1 MNSIFLRIYGGMLAA
16 LVLVAVL
23 GVLSL
28 HLLNEVRAEQ
38 HRERLAH
45 GTFTLMADN
54 LAPMSEVERTR
65 ALAIWERLLGIPLAL
80 ESLEQA
86 KLDGSQRTRLQRGHV
101 LVERTGPHAARVL
114 RQVPGQNLLLTGEV
128 QQISEQLARATI
140 YLLADE
146 LVRYPVGEQPRRL
159 AEIKQSKGFG
169 FDLRLLSLD
178 QTDMDD
184 DQRRRV
190 DEGDTVMALGKDGV
204 SIRVFAGMVAT
215 PWVLEIGPL
224 YQMNAYPPQLLV
236 VIAALGL
243 CLIGLIV
250 YLLVRQLERR
260 LSGLEVAA
268 TQIAQGSLDVRVAA
282 DDADSVGRLAAAFN
296 HMAGHLQ
303 QSLNMQRELVRA
315 VSHELRTPV
324 ARLRFGL
331 EMLESASTQP
341 ARDKYLQGMDSDI
354 QDLDRLVDEMLTYAR
369 LEQGAPALNF
379 QRIDL
384 DALLDQVIAELA
396 PLRRDVQVLRGPC
409 RGGEQGAWVEAEP
422 RYLHRALQN
431 LVSNAMRHAES
442 QVSLSYQ
449 LGSQRCR
456 IDVEDDG
463 PGVPQSAWS
472 RIFTPFTRLDDSR
485 TRASGGHGLGLS
497 IVRRIIYWHAG
508 RALIGQSERLGGA
521 CFSLSWPREHD
532 AVQEDGSDPR

>member
-23 GVLSL
+23 GALSV
-28 HLLNEVRAEQ
+28 HLLNEVRAGQ
-38 HRERLAH
+38 YRERLAH

-54 LAPMSEVERTR
+54 LVAQGVVERKRT
-65 ALAIWERLLGIPLAL
+65 LLIWERLLGIPLELQTMAV
-80 ESLEQA
+80 A
-86 KLDGSQRTRLQRGHV
+86 GIDGRQRSQLQRGQV
-101 LVERTGPHAARVL
+101 LVERTGPHAAKVM
-114 RQVPGQNLLLTGEV
+114 RQIGTEDLLLTGEV
-128 QQISEQLARATI
+128 EQISEQLARATI

-146 LVRYPVGEQPRRL
+146 LVRYPIGEQPRRL
-159 AEIKQSKGFG
+159 AELKHNKGFG
-169 FDLRLLSLD
+169 FDLSLRRLE
-178 QTDMDD
+178 QTDMDE

-190 DEGDTVMALGKDGV
+190 DEGDTVMALGKDGD
-204 SIRVFAGMVAT
+204 SIRVVAGMVGT

-224 YQMNAYPPQLLV
+224 YQMNPYPPQLLAL
-236 VIAALGL
+236 IALLGL

-260 LSGLEVAA
+260 LSDLETAA
-268 TQIAQGSLDVRVAA
+268 TRIAQGSLETRVAG

-296 HMAGHLQ
+296 GMAEHLQ
-303 QSLNMQRELVRA
+303 RSLAIQRELVRA

-331 EMLESASTQP
+331 EMIAS
-341 ARDKYLQGMDSDI
+341 ARDDQAREKYLSGMDGDI
-354 QDLDRLVDEMLTYAR
+354 QDLDKLVDEMLTYAR
-369 LEQGAPALNF
+369 LEQGAPALHF
-379 QRIDL
+379 QRVDL
-384 DALLDQVIAELA
+384 DALLDQVIAELS
-396 PLRRDVQVLRGPC
+396 PLRSDVKVVRGPC
-409 RGGEQGAWVEAEP
+409 QGGEVDAQVQGAWVEAEP

-449 LGSQRCR
+449 LGLQRCR

-463 PGVPQSAWS
+463 PGVPENVWD

-497 IVRRIIYWHAG
+497 IVRRIIYWHKG
-508 RALIGQSERLGGA
+508 RALVGRSERLGGA
-521 CFSLSWPREHD
+521 CFSLSWPRSQGAE
-532 AVQEDGSDPR
+532 